1 MFWRAVWMVSILGV
15 FSCSD
20 VRDRQHGSRPFDPA
34 EIRKVLFEEL
44 QPVRLANCELERVGE
59 KHDGGY
65 LMCGNLLGAVKA
77 GYSYGIN
84 GYDQWGCDTS
94 RRLGVRV
101 HQYDCF
107 NLTEPACPGGNTVFH
122 AECIAESRFTDVDSR
137 LFDTFENQ
145 FARNGDGNR
154 HVVVKIDVEG
164 AEWDVFLRA
173 PDAVLERIDQIAV
186 EFHGVEERKFIR
198 AVRLLKRLFWVA
210 HLHINNVSCRRG
222 VEPFPGDTYEVLF
235 VSKRLGR
242 RAWWG
247 EAARPHSQDAP
258 NDPTRRDCQ

>member
-1 MFWRAVWMVSILGV
+1 MFWRAVRVLPILGL

-20 VRDRQHGSRPFDPA
+20 VPHRQDASLPSDRA

-44 QPVRLANCELERVGE
+44 QPVRLANCQLERLGE

-65 LMCGNLLGAVKA
+65 LMCGNLLGSVQA

-107 NLTEPACPGGNTVFH
+107 NLAEPACSGGKTIFH
-122 AECIAESRFTDVDSR
+122 AECIADSRFTDNDNR

-145 FARNGDGNR
+145 FARNGDGDR

-164 AEWDVFLRA
+164 AEWEVFLRT
-173 PDAVLERIDQIAV
+173 PEAVLARIDQLAV
-186 EFHGVEERKFIR
+186 EFHGVDERRFIR
-198 AVRLLKRLFWVA
+198 AVRILKRLFWVA
-210 HLHINNVSCRRG
+210 HLHINNFSCRRG
-222 VEPFPGDTYEVLF
+222 VGPFPGDTYEVLF

-247 EAARPHSQDAP
+247 KATRPHSLDAP
-258 NDPTRRDCQ
+258 NDPIRRDCQ